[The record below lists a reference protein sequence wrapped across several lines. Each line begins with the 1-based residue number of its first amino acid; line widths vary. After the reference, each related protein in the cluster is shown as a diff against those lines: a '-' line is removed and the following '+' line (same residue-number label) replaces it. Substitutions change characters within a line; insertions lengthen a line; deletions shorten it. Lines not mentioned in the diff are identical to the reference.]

1 MKLSKKIFISLL
13 ILIIAPVYVFATLTT
28 PKEVYRV
35 YLKGK
40 TIGYIKSK
48 KELENYINNEQE
60 KLKKRYKVDA
70 VYIPEDVNIEK
81 EITYYNKIDSVEAI
95 IF

>member
-1 MKLSKKIFISLL
+1 MKLSKKIFIFISLL
-13 ILIIAPVYVFATLTT
+13 ILIIAPVYVLATLTT
-28 PKEVYRV
+28 PKQVYRV

-70 VYIPEDVNIEK
+70 VYIPEDVNIK
-81 EITYYNKIDSVEAI
+81 DIKTI
-95 IF
+95 IFYNRWL